1 MTSLPARL
9 GAVLDRGPAGVHWS
23 VCVRD
28 GATTLA
34 ERNADD
40 VLGTASIG
48 KLVLLAE
55 VARRDPATLD
65 ERVSR
70 RDAAAVADSGIWQH
84 LRVDE
89 LSVHDLAV
97 LVAATSDN
105 LATNALTAHV
115 GLDAVSECGRDLGL
129 RATRLLDIVR
139 EFRDDT
145 MPEQLSCGNARELAG
160 FMAAVAGGR
169 LVDAAVSSRLAG
181 WLALNTDLSMV
192 ASAFAL
198 DPLAHT
204 VRDEP
209 AVLLFNKTGTNSRV
223 RGDVGHVSGPGGSVS
238 YAVLANVSDPALHPP
253 VLATM
258 REIGGLLLERV
269 G

>member
-1 MTSLPARL
+1 MQERL
-9 GAVLDRGPAGVHWS
+9 DAILDRGPAGVRWS
-23 VCVRD
+23 VCLRD
-28 GATTLA
+28 GVSTPA
-34 ERNADD
+34 ERAADD

-48 KLVLLAE
+48 KLLLLAE
-55 VARRDPATLD
+55 VARRDPSSLD
-65 ERVSR
+65 RRVAR
-70 RDAAAVADSGIWQH
+70 CDAVPVADSGIWQH

-105 LATNALTAHV
+105 LATNALIAHV
-115 GLDAVSECGRDLGL
+115 GLDAVAACGRDLGL
-129 RATRLLDIVR
+129 RRTSLLDVVR
-139 EFRDDT
+139 GFRDDT
-145 MPEQLSCGNARELAG
+145 VPEQLSCGSARELAG
-160 FMAAVAGGR
+160 FMAAVAAGQ
-169 LVDAAVSSRLAG
+169 LVDASVSARLAG

-204 VRDEP
+204 ARDEP
-209 AVLLFNKTGTNSRV
+209 GVRLFNKTGTNSGV
-223 RGDVGHVSGPGGSVS
+223 RGDVGHVSGAGGSMS
-238 YAVLANVSDPALHPP
+238 YAVLANVIDPALHPH

-258 REIGGLLLERV
+258 REVGDLLVDRV